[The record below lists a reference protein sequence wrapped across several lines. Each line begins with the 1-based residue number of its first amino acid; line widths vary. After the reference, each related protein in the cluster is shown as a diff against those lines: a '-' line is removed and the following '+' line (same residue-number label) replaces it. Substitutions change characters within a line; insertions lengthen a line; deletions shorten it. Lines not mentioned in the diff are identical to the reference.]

1 MPTGDWFEARDGSDT
16 WDMPV
21 KPPNSGDE
29 DRRTEAGSG
38 GQRPGRVLS
47 PRRRA
52 ARGLLALGAVVIVAV
67 AGAGTQAG
75 AIEAHF
81 ARPVYDVVSISTSAS
96 DRAHPSANLT
106 DPWNNTWWGSGTA
119 APGTTL
125 KALFRRPVNLAD
137 VAITPGAGPTAR
149 DYRSE
154 DSPVSMTMTLI
165 GQHGSS
171 TTQVLP
177 LPSSPGARIF
187 PVHGDGITEARLT
200 ITSVNA
206 EGGPGSQVAIADLEF
221 FSR

>member
-1 MPTGDWFEARDGSDT
+1 MPTGDWFEARDSGDT

-21 KPPNSGDE
+21 KPPNSD
-29 DRRTEAGSG
+29 DHDDPTEAGSG
-38 GQRPGRVLS
+38 GQRPDRIPR
-47 PRRRA
+47 PRRRSS
-52 ARGLLALGAVVIVAV
+52 RGLLALGVVVIAAV
-67 AGAGTQAG
+67 AWAGSQAG
-75 AIEAHF
+75 AIEDHF
-81 ARPVYDVVSISTSAS
+81 ARPAYDVVSISTSAS
-96 DRAHPSANLT
+96 GKAHPSANLT

-125 KALFRRPVNLAD
+125 NALFQHPVDLAD
-137 VAITPGAGPTAR
+137 VAITPGAGTTAK

-154 DSPVSMTMTLI
+154 DSPVSLTMTLI
-165 GQHGSS
+165 GHGSS
-171 TTQVLP
+171 TTQTLQ

-206 EGGPGSQVAIADLEF
+206 AGGPGSQVAIADIEF